1 VVADDELKTVLLL
14 GLPVPL
20 HVRTSE
26 HTDELMREFTFLR
39 AQSDDP
45 EAPSVPARLLDLVD
59 DLSGRYSGFTAGTQA
74 ELDTAIDEGKPVV
87 DLEYRVPADVAEACV
102 HLRDS
107 LDAADE
113 FCRQGQH
120 LLTLASPDDVVTY
133 RRWFLDEFVRQVE
146 GADPL
151 PWSAASA

>member
-1 VVADDELKTVLLL
+1 VADAGDGLRTVRIV

-26 HTDELMREFTFLR
+26 HTDELMREFMFLR

-45 EAPSVPARLLDLVD
+45 EAPTVPARLLDLVD
-59 DLSGRYSGFTAGTQA
+59 DLSGRYAGFTAGTQA
-74 ELDTAIDEGKPVV
+74 ELDAAIAEQRPSV
-87 DLEYRVPADVAEACV
+87 DLEYRVPADVGEACV

-107 LDAADE
+107 LDAADD
-113 FCRQGQH
+113 FCRQGEH
-120 LLTLASPDDVVTY
+120 LLTLASPDDVVAY

-146 GADPL
+146 GEPPR
-151 PWSAASA
+151 PWT

>member
-1 VVADDELKTVLLL
+1 VVADDELKTVRLV

-26 HTDELMREFTFLR
+26 HSDELMREFTFLR

-45 EAPSVPARLLDLVD
+45 EAASVPARLLDLVD
-59 DLSGRYSGFTAGTQA
+59 ELSGRYGGFTAGTQA
-74 ELDTAIDEGKPVV
+74 ELDTAIAGGLPAV

-120 LLTLASPDDVVTY
+120 LLTLASPEDVVTY
-133 RRWFLDEFVRQVE
+133 RRWFLEEFVRQVE

-151 PWSAASA
+151 PWPAVSA